1 MFNNSIF
8 GFFIIAVVF
17 ALSSVTVLVT
27 ASERNIDIDIARQLV
42 ERSVNGKIL
51 SMKQIKTNGAGNH
64 YRFTVLTDSGLV
76 QVLTVDENN
85 ELIQEA

>member
-8 GFFIIAVVF
+8 GLIIIAVMF

-51 SMKQIKTNGAGNH
+51 SMKQIKTNGAGHN

-85 ELIQEA
+85 ELVQEA